1 MNVNLG
7 PTFDKFVAGLVK
19 SGLYQTNSEVIRE
32 ALRLLKEREDQKHRP
47 GRQGSDP
54 TSAAST
60 RGPATGRGRA
70 SARKAKE

>member
-7 PTFDKFVAGLVK
+7 PTFDRFVAGLVK

-32 ALRLLKEREDQKHRP
+32 ALRLLKEREDQKRRP

-54 TSAAST
+54 TSAVST
-60 RGPATGRGRA
+60 RGRATGRGRA
-70 SARKAKE
+70 ARERAES